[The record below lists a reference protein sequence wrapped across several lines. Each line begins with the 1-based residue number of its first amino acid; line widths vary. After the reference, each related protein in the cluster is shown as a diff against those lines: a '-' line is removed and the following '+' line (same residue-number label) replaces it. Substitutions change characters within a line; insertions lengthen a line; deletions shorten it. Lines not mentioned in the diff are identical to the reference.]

1 MKEVY
6 SEELMVLSSIQL
18 FGADPNYIK
27 PELFGTGF
35 ILNHRENFYFIS
47 VFHNI
52 KYRDLAIYLE
62 TNLPPEN
69 GTVPLIPIGGFMYF
83 DLLKVAEDAN
93 ASELVA
99 ELEKGG
105 ERIDIT
111 FAKLDKLPELLQPEM
126 NFTFMKIEKGGKVY
140 LKSESIT
147 EPNKS
152 ETYGF
157 YGKIKHEYDGV
168 YLKMTPTLK
177 NNLTYHNK
185 SDKFYRFKAPKLIQS
200 KEEYEGCSGAPI
212 LDSNGGLVGVACKI
226 KTKTKLVYGFSI
238 KECLRLLNIS
248 IDSNQI

>member
-1 MKEVY
+1 MKDIY
-6 SEELMVLSSIQL
+6 AEELMVLSSIQL
-18 FGADPNYIK
+18 FGADPNHIK

-35 ILNHRENFYFIS
+35 ILNHREKFYFVS

-69 GTVPLIPIGGFMYF
+69 GTVPLVPIGGFVYF
-83 DLLKVAEDAN
+83 DLLKVAKDAKAN
-93 ASELVA
+93 ELVA

-111 FAKLDKLPELLQPEM
+111 FAKLEKLPELLQPEM
-126 NFTFMKIEKGGKVY
+126 DFKFMKIEKDGKMY
-140 LKSESIT
+140 LKSESIG

-157 YGKIKHEYDGV
+157 FGKIKHKYDGV

-177 NNLTYHNK
+177 NNLKYHNTSK
-185 SDKFYRFKAPKLIQS
+185 EFYRFKAPQLI
-200 KEEYEGCSGAPI
+200 KTKDEYEGCSGAPI
-212 LDSNGGLVGVACKI
+212 LDSNGRLVGLACKV
-226 KTKTKLVYGFSI
+226 KTGSLLVYGFSM
-238 KECLRLLNIS
+238 KECLRLLDIS
-248 IDSNQI
+248 IDTKQI